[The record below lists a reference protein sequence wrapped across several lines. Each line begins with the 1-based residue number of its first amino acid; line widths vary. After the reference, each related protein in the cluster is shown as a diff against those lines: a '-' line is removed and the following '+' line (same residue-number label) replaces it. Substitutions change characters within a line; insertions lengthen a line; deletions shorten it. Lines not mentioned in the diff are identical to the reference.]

1 MDLLYYTMYGV
12 ILLWLGF
19 RNWSLA
25 TQIQRLEE
33 QMETNSEL
41 IVSMAK
47 ELSELGSPNI
57 TIVPNSS
64 YQIRYDQKE

>member
-19 RNWSLA
+19 RNWELA
-25 TQIQRLEE
+25 TQVEELQE

-47 ELSELGSPNI
+47 ELSELGSPNVS
-57 TIVPNSS
+57 IVPNSS
-64 YQIRYDQKE
+64 YQIKYGTKE